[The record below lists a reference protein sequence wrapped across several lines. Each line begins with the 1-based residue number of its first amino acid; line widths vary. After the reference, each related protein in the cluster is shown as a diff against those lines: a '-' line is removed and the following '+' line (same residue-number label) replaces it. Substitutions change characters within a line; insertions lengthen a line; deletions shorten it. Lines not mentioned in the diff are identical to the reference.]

1 MNKHLIDKYLSQL
14 KDEEKIALN
23 IAKSYLE
30 SSFDLEKT
38 IGFLQFKKM
47 YHSSLV

>member
-1 MNKHLIDKYLSQL
+1 MNKHLIDEYLSQL
-14 KDEEKIALN
+14 KDEEKIAFN

-38 IGFLQFKKM
+38 IGFLQFKNKI
-47 YHSSLV
+47 SNS